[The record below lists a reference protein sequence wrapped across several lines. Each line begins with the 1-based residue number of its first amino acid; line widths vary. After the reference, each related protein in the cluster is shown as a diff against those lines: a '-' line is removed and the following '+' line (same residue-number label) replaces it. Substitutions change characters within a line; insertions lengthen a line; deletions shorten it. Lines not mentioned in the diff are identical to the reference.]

1 MKHFN
6 RTQYFST
13 QVIFLCRE
21 PSCEEKNIG
30 AEKTK
35 ETLYSEPASPFA
47 ENEDDFAREENLRVL
62 DYSDNALT
70 MTPLQSL
77 TPICKPSKS
86 YEGAVDI
93 AVNAT
98 ESPPKI
104 EKGDRW
110 SDFEVEE
117 VNDSEDDHHAAAG
130 GSFDEE
136 EEDTYNY
143 NTSLA
148 SLHTYLDEVDDTTH
162 SHRLSFLDS
171 ESTLFIPLFYTQ
183 GSDRGQAVLGL
194 GLGVSI
200 HAMVSLALQAA
211 FVKAKQIF
219 NPANGFLGEIWP
231 YRSRP
236 SLFEDDAWYNHSPDH
251 QN

>member
-1 MKHFN
+1 M
-6 RTQYFST
+6 S
-13 QVIFLCRE
+13 VC
-21 PSCEEKNIG
+21 S
-30 AEKTK
+30 
-35 ETLYSEPASPFA
+35 
-47 ENEDDFAREENLRVL
+47 
-62 DYSDNALT
+62 
-70 MTPLQSL
+70 
-77 TPICKPSKS
+77 
-86 YEGAVDI
+86 
-93 AVNAT
+93 
-98 ESPPKI
+98 
-104 EKGDRW
+104 
-110 SDFEVEE
+110 
-117 VNDSEDDHHAAAG
+117 G

-219 NPANGFLGEIWP
+219 NPAVLPLQFVGTSGSNNVPAINWFKSWLGSERLDTIA
-231 YRSRP
+231 
-236 SLFEDDAWYNHSPDH
+236 LN
-251 QN
+251 